1 MALYS
6 TNKGLQTFYN
16 TIVEREAIFVRKEL
30 LKQPKPYTTDKVLAN
45 YRFCNVHRNLDKT
58 FVLLQKLNIEN
69 TGLRVMLRW
78 MASNPM
84 LECIYTVLNEP
95 KCIEHDMWRGAWHKA
110 QNGEPDALI
119 KRILWAYHNQN
130 IPLVSGSFIVKR
142 DGDDEKEL
150 RAYYDCGV
158 AFWAKLNNG
167 TINTTKNAVKFF
179 KDNAPWC
186 ADFGAYCIVSDFIY
200 TDPDCFS
207 DLFTWTAFGPG
218 AFRGINDI
226 VPTTRANYLDHLREL
241 RCDWELRGRDLLT
254 DLCNRVDMADYEIA
268 HLCELHGFADLPYM
282 LTHPLMLDVE
292 HWLCELH
299 KYIRGY
305 AKRKY

>member
-1 MALYS
+1 MAVYS
-6 TNKGLQTFYN
+6 TNKGLNTFYN
-16 TIVEREAIFVRKEL
+16 TIVEREAIFIRKEL
-30 LKQPKPYTTDKVLAN
+30 LHLERPYTKDAVLAN

-58 FVLLQKLNIEN
+58 FVLLQRLNIKSM
-69 TGLRVMLRW
+69 GLRVMLRW

-84 LECIYTVLNEP
+84 LEYILTVLNEP
-95 KCIEHDMWRGAWHKA
+95 KCIEHEVWKTAWQKA
-110 QNGEPDALI
+110 ENGEPTALI
-119 KRILWAYHNQN
+119 SRIVWAYRNQN

-142 DGDDEKEL
+142 DGNDAKEMQ
-150 RAYYDCGV
+150 AYYDCGV
-158 AFWAKLNNG
+158 EFSSLLDEGKI
-167 TINTTKNAVKFF
+167 TSTKQAVNWF
-179 KDNAPWC
+179 KSNAPWC

-200 TDPDCFS
+200 LYPDCFS
-207 DLFTWTAFGPG
+207 DLYTWTAYGPG

-226 VPTTRANYLDHLREL
+226 IPTTRANYLDHLREL
-241 RCDWELRGRDLLT
+241 RNDWEQRAEALEQ
-254 DLCNRVDMADYEIA
+254 DLCYRVDTDFEDISHMCEQKGYADI
-268 HLCELHGFADLPYM
+268 PYM